1 MKKTWMSP
9 SISTIPCDVKN
20 IQGEIEKMSDKELV
34 EQLEKCGYHPQ
45 KKYSAKNTFIHRS
58 IAGTDV
64 LISVGENIA
73 NFNGYIQINSSG
85 LCLWEKMK
93 EPSTLSQLETV
104 LEEKYD
110 ITHEQAAEDVLDF
123 LKILTEHDM
132 VTVE

>member
-1 MKKTWMSP
+1 MKKTWTSP
-9 SISTIPCDVKN
+9 SISTIPCDVKS
-20 IQGEIEKMSDKELV
+20 IQGEIEKMSDKELM
-34 EQLEKCGYHPQ
+34 EQLEKCGYQPQ
-45 KKYSAKNTFIHRS
+45 KKYSAKKTFIHRS

-93 EPSTLSQLETV
+93 EPTV

-110 ITHEQAAEDVLDF
+110 ITHEQAAEDVMDF

-132 VTVE
+132 VTIE

>member
-1 MKKTWMSP
+1 MKKTWTSP
-9 SISTIPCDVKN
+9 SISTIPCDVKS
-20 IQGEIEKMSDKELV
+20 IQGDIGKMSDKELA

-93 EPSTLSQLETV
+93 EPSTLSQLEAV

-110 ITHEQAAEDVLDF
+110 ITHEQAVEDVTDF
-123 LKILTEHDM
+123 LKVLQEHEM
-132 VTVE
+132 ITVQ

>member
-1 MKKTWMSP
+1 MYRRENKPT
-9 SISTIPCDVKN
+9 T
-20 IQGEIEKMSDKELV
+20 
-34 EQLEKCGYHPQ
+34 
-45 KKYSAKNTFIHRS
+45 YSAKNTFIHRS

-93 EPSTLSQLETV
+93 EPSTLSQLEVV

-110 ITHEQAAEDVLDF
+110 ITHEQAAEDVMDF

-132 VTVE
+132 VTIE